1 MNNSKQRLIKIFQ
14 EYGISNYE
22 IEYYP
27 KIFGNIVCSFEYK
40 GQKYNFINDRGE
52 LILNNETIDNI
63 NNYNSK
69 MLPIDVLEKMI
80 IEILEK

>member
-52 LILNNETIDNI
+52 IILNNETIDNI

-69 MLPIDVLEKMI
+69 MLPIDVLEKML

>member
-52 LILNNETIDNI
+52 IILNNETIDNI